1 MYSLPSFCENE
12 ILSLLTDGEFSI
24 LQLRQAALLV
34 CKGLVLGVLLIQ
46 VPPGM
51 FRVKSYIINI
61 LLDAVISQA
70 GSKELAWNL
79 ANLTRTALISLNVPH
94 CAPARM
100 TRAQWHQQCKL
111 LNIQLILLT
120 GLGIFGLISRA
131 NVFLLSPVPFFSSHL
146 SSWEAVWVDLGE
158 RSALRQMG
166 IFFPKKTYFF
176 RQSLSG
182 SYSFLLCF
190 QKNLSFLSCNLSC
203 FLLALI
209 PC

>member
-1 MYSLPSFCENE
+1 MENE

-120 GLGIFGLISRA
+120 ALEIFGLISRA

-190 QKNLSFLSCNLSC
+190 QKKISAFY
-203 FLLALI
+203 LAI
-209 PC
+209 

>member
-1 MYSLPSFCENE
+1 MENE

-24 LQLRQAALLV
+24 LQLQQAALLV
-34 CKGLVLGVLLIQ
+34 CKGLVLGVSLTQ

-51 FRVKSYIINI
+51 FRVKSYINNI

-70 GSKELAWNL
+70 GSKKLAWNS

-120 GLGIFGLISRA
+120 ALEIFGLISRA
-131 NVFLLSPVPFFSSHL
+131 NVFLLSPVPFFSSL
-146 SSWEAVWVDLGE
+146 LTFLLGKLFGLILGKDQLLGKW
-158 RSALRQMG
+158 A
-166 IFFPKKTYFF
+166 FFPQKTYFF

-182 SYSFLLCF
+182 SYSFLLSF

-209 PC
+209 SC